1 MRKMNHFKLLAVICA
16 MTLFGSCNFEEI
28 NTNQFEMSDGEGAMD
43 GFEVGG
49 LITAMQRTVIP
60 VGTQADD
67 TDVIN
72 EYQIAYH
79 LSADNWS
86 GFLARTTVTVGTQVV
101 TILLIICWTIG

>member
-1 MRKMNHFKLLAVICA
+1 MA
-16 MTLFGSCNFEEI
+16 LFASCNFEEI

-86 GFLARTTVTVGTQVV
+86 GFLVRTTVTVGTQVV

>member
-1 MRKMNHFKLLAVICA
+1 
-16 MTLFGSCNFEEI
+16 MTLFASCNFEEI

>member
-1 MRKMNHFKLLAVICA
+1 MA
-16 MTLFGSCNFEEI
+16 LFASCNFEEI

>member
-1 MRKMNHFKLLAVICA
+1 
-16 MTLFGSCNFEEI
+16 
-28 NTNQFEMSDGEGAMD
+28 MSDGEGAMD

-79 LSADNWS
+79 LSVDNWS

>member
-16 MTLFGSCNFEEI
+16 MTLFASCNFEEI

-60 VGTQADD
+60 AVSYTHL
-67 TDVIN
+67 DV
-72 EYQIAYH
+72 YKRQDQ
-79 LSADNWS
+79 L
-86 GFLARTTVTVGTQVV
+86 
-101 TILLIICWTIG
+101 

>member
-16 MTLFGSCNFEEI
+16 MTLFASCNFEEI

-79 LSADNWS
+79 LSAD
-86 GFLARTTVTVGTQVV
+86 FLARTTVTVGTQVV

>member
-16 MTLFGSCNFEEI
+16 MTLFASCNFEEI

-86 GFLARTTVTVGTQVV
+86 GFFGENNSNGWNAGSNNTLNSAT
-101 TILLIICWTIG
+101 L

>member
-16 MTLFGSCNFEEI
+16 MALFASCNFEEI

-60 VGTQADD
+60 DRKSTRLNSSHA
-67 TDVIN
+67 T
-72 EYQIAYH
+72 
-79 LSADNWS
+79 
-86 GFLARTTVTVGTQVV
+86 
-101 TILLIICWTIG
+101 